1 MPLRS
6 FRNHLKKNS
15 GFTLIETVL
24 ALFILMLIFLM
35 LTPLLQLNHQ
45 YLEELN
51 DTTKQDWYVFTIQ
64 LEQTIKDFE
73 LLSVS
78 ETRLI
83 FQSENDK
90 EEIKKPVIE
99 YYANKKLVRKSSI
112 NGGYEPMLMNV
123 EKIKFSYEGHFVRMK
138 VEFLNGEC
146 YEYCIFKQKA

>member
-73 LLSVS
+73 LLSIS

-83 FQSENDK
+83 FQSQNDK

>member
-83 FQSENDK
+83 FQAENDK